1 MKPQVYL
8 PVHCSSCLGAA
19 LLPAASGERL
29 WCPRCGAAATVLPGE
44 SYGDADT
51 PLFERLA
58 VTVQSELH
66 TARVAKNVMAELR
79 DARGRSEA
87 LGAILLRITDDLPG
101 LRFLLPPLYLKGTT
115 SAQHLLMTRA
125 VGMLLTLVGARLRSL
140 EAGSADGGGLRAK
153 HA

>member
-1 MKPQVYL
+1 
-8 PVHCSSCLGAA
+8 
-19 LLPAASGERL
+19 
-29 WCPRCGAAATVLPGE
+29 
-44 SYGDADT
+44 
-51 PLFERLA
+51 
-58 VTVQSELH
+58 
-66 TARVAKNVMAELR
+66 MAELR